1 MESENIFNFIVS
13 PTFSGWFLFLKIL
26 FIIASLVLFGFIV
39 FVLIKT
45 SWLKRLIIWDWKE
58 FFSYK
63 PYGVRKVL
71 KTWTKVTKHL
81 ESGLES
87 EYKLAVTE
95 ADSILNDILKRM
107 NFGGEVLTDRLDKL
121 TSATLPSLE
130 QVREAHKIRNSI
142 IHNPDYKLSFE
153 EAKRVLGIYEQ
164 SFRDL
169 ELF

>member
-1 MESENIFNFIVS
+1 MEFKDIFNFIVS

-26 FIIASLVLFGFIV
+26 FIIAGLVLFSFIV

-45 SWLKRLIIWDWKE
+45 SWLKKLIIWDWKE

-71 KTWTKVTKHL
+71 KTWIKITKRL

-95 ADSILNDILKRM
+95 ADSMLNDILKRM
-107 NFGGEVLTDRLDKL
+107 NFEGEVLTDRLDKL
-121 TSATLPSLE
+121 TSATIPNLE
-130 QVREAHKIRNSI
+130 QVREAHNIRNSI
-142 IHNPDYKLSFE
+142 IHNPDHKLSFE
-153 EAKRVLGIYEQ
+153 EAKKVLGIYEQ
-164 SFRDL
+164 AFRDL
-169 ELF
+169 ELL

>member
-1 MESENIFNFIVS
+1 MEPKDIFNFIVS

-26 FIIASLVLFGFIV
+26 FIIAGLVLFGFIV
-39 FVLIKT
+39 FALIKT

-71 KTWTKVTKHL
+71 KTWTKITKRL

-95 ADSILNDILKRM
+95 ADSMLNNILKRM
-107 NFGGEVLTDRLDKL
+107 NFEGEVLTDRLDKL
-121 TSATLPSLE
+121 TSATLSSLE

-164 SFRDL
+164 AFRDL